1 MEYEITIKNADGQK
15 ILTLCSDERR
25 HSRAMRELANI
36 PENKI
41 AVDVMRTSRRP
52 VRFAGID
59 EPVKKKEFI
68 NIEVINSNTGEVEDH
83 QHRKGSGEDEQFIKL
98 SLLFHHQHKKIRY
111 ADKHK
116 PLNTRPAR
124 HQKTKIG

>member
-15 ILTLCSDERR
+15 ILTLGSDERR

-59 EPVKKKEFI
+59 EPVKKKEAA
-68 NIEVINSNTGEVEDH
+68 VKPASSN
-83 QHRKGSGEDEQFIKL
+83 
-98 SLLFHHQHKKIRY
+98 KK
-111 ADKHK
+111 
-116 PLNTRPAR
+116 
-124 HQKTKIG
+124 